1 MYRTI
6 GGNGVLSSHDIEDSY
21 PFDCGSH
28 AVNTPGSGLVDFKV
42 HVASSQD
49 TQSALISNAEL
60 ELGAPLAT
68 PKEHALAKTK
78 AGRIMARIRGLKN
91 PTLVSACESAVY
103 LG

>member
-1 MYRTI
+1 MYSTN
-6 GGNGVLSSHDIEDSY
+6 GGNGVLSSHDIENSY

-28 AVNTPGSGLVDFKV
+28 AVKTPGSGLVDFRV

-60 ELGAPLAT
+60 ELGAPLAA
-68 PKEHALAKTK
+68 PKEHTLTKTNS
-78 AGRIMARIRGLKN
+78 RRFMACIRGLTK
-91 PTLVSACESAVY
+91 PALGSECDSAVY